1 MAMNN
6 VEFERQ
12 FTKATQRGDK
22 FLTHE
27 PRAAGVRYDRRTRKV
42 VLELN
47 NGCTLLV
54 PPELAEGLRGA
65 SPTDLTGAQIL
76 GPGTTVSWPKLDVQF
91 SVAGLL
97 AGIFGTRTWMAE
109 IGRAG
114 GHARSLAKSRASRR
128 NGAKGGRPRKTRIKG
143 RA

>member
-1 MAMNN
+1 MKN

-12 FTKATQRGDK
+12 FAKATQRGEEY
-22 FLTHE
+22 LARE
-27 PRAAGVRYDRRTRKV
+27 PRAAAVCYDRRTRKL
-42 VLELN
+42 VLELD

-65 SPTDLTGAQIL
+65 SPTELTEAQIL

-114 GHARSLAKSRASRR
+114 GRAKSAAKSRAARR
-128 NGAKGGRPRKTRIKG
+128 NGAKGGRPRKAKSRG
-143 RA
+143 